1 MRIHLQ
7 VLRIHFLIQI
17 SSPFLQNIAS
27 EKMRAARVCIVANLK
42 SSAGEGMAF
51 PASMAGH
58 SAADIVG

>member
-1 MRIHLQ
+1 
-7 VLRIHFLIQI
+7 
-17 SSPFLQNIAS
+17 
-27 EKMRAARVCIVANLK
+27 MRAARVCIVANLE